1 MRVTAPT
8 RLALASI
15 IFQCATAW
23 YIAPPRVASEWTK
36 LSQLIVDMFDAPLKE
51 ALGLEQD
58 RCWFFDKEVTERA
71 TYRQYVSTA
80 KK

>member
-1 MRVTAPT
+1 
-8 RLALASI
+8 
-15 IFQCATAW
+15 
-23 YIAPPRVASEWTK
+23 
-36 LSQLIVDMFDAPLKE
+36 MFDAPLKE